1 MQPDMDKPHGTS
13 SASPGYETRD
23 ANTGGVYNFLVILA
37 ALLAAIALVCFG
49 LFRFFTVHYQ
59 IGETTAPFVNRR
71 QVPMTPQ
78 LQVNPREEWLKY
90 REQQDQSLESYA
102 WVDKTKGVVQ
112 VPVETAMQ
120 ILVKKGLPV
129 EGQTPAA
136 PTTAPT
142 PAPAAADKAASTAAG
157 KAASTG
163 SKKP

>member
-1 MQPDMDKPHGTS
+1 MQPDMDRSHGTS
-13 SASPGYETRD
+13 PASPGYETRD
-23 ANTGGVYNFLVILA
+23 ANTGGVYNFLAILA
-37 ALLAAIALVCFG
+37 VLLAAIALVCFG

-59 IGETTAPFVNRR
+59 IGETTAPFLDRR

-90 REQQDQSLESYA
+90 REQQNQSLESYA
-102 WVDKTKGVVQ
+102 WVDKTKGIVQ

-136 PTTAPT
+136 PAA
-142 PAPAAADKAASTAAG
+142 PAPAAAQAPAATG

-163 SKKP
+163 GKKP